1 MGHLIFSDDILI
13 DKLIEFQDNTDAV
26 KEKVS

>member
-1 MGHLIFSDDILI
+1 MGHLIFSCDILI
-13 DKLIEFQDNTDAV
+13 DKLSKFQDNTDAV